1 MRPTKHLQVQ
11 ARKISWEPSQRLC
24 RTCKQSCEESL
35 VGVAV
40 LQDCVKVVK
49 KGPRRRSEPEA
60 IGAGPARKLLRPQLP
75 AKGVQAAW
83 S

>member
-11 ARKISWEPSQRLC
+11 AHKNSWEPSQRLC
-24 RTCKQSCEESL
+24 KTCKKSCEESL

-40 LQDCVKVVK
+40 LQDCAKVVK

-60 IGAGPARKLLRPQLP
+60 LEVGKPLGLALLESSPKP
-75 AKGVQAAW
+75 
-83 S
+83 